1 MTKPIQNQ
9 HCARTEGNHL
19 IVMAMPC
26 DAMRCSDLGLC
37 TVCSRRAIAPSTFP
51 RSFAAA
57 NLTVRAH
64 AGSPEQV
71 QVDAE
76 SGRHLIAPLGPFGSL
91 WVPLTVRTKV
101 HNLSCLISLLVL
113 CRFWNWNHDVVFLS
127 FFQ

>member
-1 MTKPIQNQ
+1 MLGSWALHGLLQKGNRTVHISTELRGSKP
-9 HCARTEGNHL
+9 H
-19 IVMAMPC
+19 
-26 DAMRCSDLGLC
+26 S
-37 TVCSRRAIAPSTFP
+37 
-51 RSFAAA
+51 
-57 NLTVRAH
+57 AH

-91 WVPLTVRTKV
+91 QVLLGPFDRSDQGS
-101 HNLSCLISLLVL
+101 HLSCLISLLVL